1 MRLDGWRCLQRVVL
15 ELRVLLLGEFF
26 KKKIYFGTQL
36 ILVLFQRDHYLI
48 PELVDA
54 SDDEYG
60 MYGFE
65 SRKEGEDFFIYV
77 TPPDSTISFLRVVIC
92 HS

>member
-1 MRLDGWRCLQRVVL
+1 M
-15 ELRVLLLGEFF
+15 RVLLPGEFF
-26 KKKIYFGTQL
+26 ERKKINFGKQI

-48 PELVDA
+48 PELVDP
-54 SDDEYG
+54 SDDEYYDEETEERGPDTLYG

-65 SRKEGEDFFIYV
+65 SREEGEDFFIYV